1 VSVSEESSEAPDA
14 LPLSALHGAFQTL
27 GFRSVGRINDVT
39 PKMQPTNILGE
50 PTPVLAASDESA
62 FLVVG
67 SLWGRSSVRITTALS
82 TGAIVETRRILDHE
96 PGGASPKLERVDRYH
111 DPVREQTLSH
121 TPGSGRSIELAEGD
135 ASELWAAHREHVR
148 RWTAKNGG
156 GPIAHCEMR
165 QMVSLLNLL
174 FAHDLKVV
182 KRLRNRSWALPL
194 LCFLVLL
201 PIDMGLTP
209 THLGWLVPGALVAW
223 LVVSFALVRDLRRWT
238 TKLRYTNWIRPDFL

>member
-1 VSVSEESSEAPDA
+1 VSAVPLEAPDDVP
-14 LPLSALHGAFQTL
+14 LPGLDEDFGSL
-27 GFRSVGRINDVT
+27 GFRRVGRITNDAT
-39 PKMQPTNILGE
+39 PERRM
-50 PTPVLAASDESA
+50 VLSASDESA

-67 SLWGRSSVRITTALS
+67 SLRGVPSVRITTALS
-82 TGAIVETRRILDHE
+82 TGAVVETRTIFDHQ
-96 PGGASPKLERVDRYH
+96 PTAQLINPERVDKYR

-121 TPGSGRSIELAEGD
+121 TPGSGRSIELAGGD

-182 KRLRNRSWALPL
+182 KRLRHRAWALPL

-238 TKLRYTNWIRPDFL
+238 TKLRYTNWIRPDFM